1 MMAATISADIPAIT
15 VLETTGSTND
25 DAKERARAGAAE
37 GTVVHALRQTAGRG
51 RQGNHWMSEAGNLYM
66 SMILRPNVSA
76 ADSGQLS
83 FLAAVALAQTVQ
95 VLLPPGSDVALKWP
109 NDVLIG
115 GRKAAGILLEAES
128 AAQSAGPEWLV
139 LGMGLNLMHAPEGA
153 VSLQSA
159 GAGDIDVVRARDLL
173 TGNVL
178 ALYRRWRALTVL
190 AAPAI
195 GALVG
200 IALPMA
206 LGMPISF
213 FSVAALFVVMGAGID
228 HSVFLFEA
236 AETDGQSKELVVFLA
251 ALTTILSMGLLG
263 LSGTYPVASFGVVVA
278 AGVTAAYVTSF
289 VPARVRRRS
298 VRADNQD

>member
-1 MMAATISADIPAIT
+1 MMTATISADTPAIT

-25 DAKERARAGAAE
+25 DAKELARAGAAE
-37 GTVVHALRQTAGRG
+37 GAVVHALRQTAGRG

-95 VLLPPGSDVALKWP
+95 ALLPPHSDVALKWP

-139 LGMGLNLMHAPEGA
+139 LGMGLNLMHAPDGA
-153 VSLQSA
+153 VSLQAA

-178 ALYRRWRALTVL
+178 ALYRRWQREGFVAIRSAWLERAAHLGKNIRVRLPSEEFTAVFDGID
-190 AAPAI
+190 AR
-195 GALVG
+195 GALEVTMEG
-200 IALPMA
+200 GAKRVIAS
-206 LGMPISF
+206 GE
-213 FSVAALFVVMGAGID
+213 
-228 HSVFLFEA
+228 VFA
-236 AETDGQSKELVVFLA
+236 
-251 ALTTILSMGLLG
+251 I
-263 LSGTYPVASFGVVVA
+263 
-278 AGVTAAYVTSF
+278 
-289 VPARVRRRS
+289 
-298 VRADNQD
+298 